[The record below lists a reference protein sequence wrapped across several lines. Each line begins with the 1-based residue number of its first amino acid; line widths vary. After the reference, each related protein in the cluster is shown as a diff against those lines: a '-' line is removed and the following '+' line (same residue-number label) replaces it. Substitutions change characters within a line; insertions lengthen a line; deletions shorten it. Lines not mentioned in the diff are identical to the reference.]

1 MNTQHMRGRPHPL
14 GVNSWQPACHWFHRG
29 VSHAAGLEVTG
40 SMRMTGPAGTLPAA
54 DHCGSFGT
62 FGPFAVR
69 SSSRFEE
76 LRLSGEN
83 SGPER
88 KHRCIAGLALT
99 FREGSGRAGT
109 YVPHTRERHGSERRF
124 PRCPLGFSRVSSAAQ
139 GLQPFPAG
147 RQTSPEFDIVR
158 RQTDT
163 SKHQEWANSAGF
175 ARLPSRKRGGVVGR
189 FAAVGLKARRL
200 EKQIRFELKPA

>member
-1 MNTQHMRGRPHPL
+1 MRGRPHPL
-14 GVNSWQPACHWFHRG
+14 GVNSWQPACHWPHRG
-29 VSHAAGLEVTG
+29 VSLAAWLEVTAPRG
-40 SMRMTGPAGTLPAA
+40 MGGPVGALPAG

-99 FREGSGRAGT
+99 FRGGSGRAGT

-124 PRCPLGFSRVSSAAQ
+124 PRCPLGFSRVSSATRDPR
-139 GLQPFPAG
+139 PF
-147 RQTSPEFDIVR
+147 RQAVR
-158 RQTDT
+158 RAPSSVSYVAAQR
-163 SKHQEWANSAGF
+163 HQAGPLNCGGE
-175 ARLPSRKRGGVVGR
+175 LPADR
-189 FAAVGLKARRL
+189 
-200 EKQIRFELKPA
+200 